1 MPWATLIRLVARLAA
16 GLFLWRLATRRRRA
30 YAGGQGTPG
39 APPRARHIDPQA
51 AMMAVRTSV
60 SLSWRALLT
69 GVCVAAAA
77 VLGVAGV
84 TIVVLTPRW
93 LGAILLAVGVAAA
106 VAAWFE
112 GRLLFVALRDRS
124 RRRRDERLRKAATPS
139 TTSGS

>member
-1 MPWATLIRLVARLAA
+1 MPWAILIRLVARLAA

-39 APPRARHIDPQA
+39 ATPRAHHIDPQA

-112 GRLLFVALRDRS
+112 GRLLFVALC
-124 RRRRDERLRKAATPS
+124 E
-139 TTSGS
+139 